1 MNTLFRRALAL
12 AAVIAAVVVAAPAG
26 VPGTP
31 TVAGAAVGNCTPGA
45 DWGTLRQ
52 DLATQVVQ
60 LVNQHR
66 ASLGLSQL
74 TVTTPLTNA
83 AVWKSRHMAYYRYMQ
98 HADPAPPVA
107 RSVSDRLQACGYP
120 TTTAGW
126 GENIAY
132 GYSTANAVMQ
142 AWLNS
147 AGHRANIQNASFRA
161 IGVAAAASS
170 TGTLYWTQEFGTSTT
185 GGTTPPPPPPPT
197 TYACSNGLDDDGDA
211 KVDYPADPGCS
222 STTDNNEYNAPP
234 APTYACS
241 NGKDDDGDAK
251 VDYPAD
257 PGCSSTTDNDEYNAP
272 PAPAPTYACSNG
284 RDDDGDAKVDYPADP
299 GCSSPTDN
307 NEFNWIFGPF
317 GSLS

>member
-12 AAVIAAVVVAAPAG
+12 AAMIAAVVVAAPAG

-31 TVAGAAVGNCTPGA
+31 AVAGAAVGDCTTGA

-66 ASLGLSQL
+66 ASLGLAQL

-107 RSVSDRLQACGYP
+107 RSVGDRLLACGYP
-120 TTTAGW
+120 ATSAGW

-132 GYSTANAVMQ
+132 GYSTASAVMQ
-142 AWLNS
+142 GWLNS
-147 AGHRANIQNASFRA
+147 AGHRANIENASFRA

-185 GGTTPPPPPPPT
+185 GGTTPPPPPP
-197 TYACSNGLDDDGDA
+197 
-211 KVDYPADPGCS
+211 
-222 STTDNNEYNAPP
+222 
-234 APTYACS
+234 
-241 NGKDDDGDAK
+241 
-251 VDYPAD
+251 
-257 PGCSSTTDNDEYNAP
+257 
-272 PAPAPTYACSNG
+272 
-284 RDDDGDAKVDYPADP
+284 
-299 GCSSPTDN
+299 
-307 NEFNWIFGPF
+307 
-317 GSLS
+317 GSCLLERPRRRR